1 MYILS
6 INYVFIAHPTAY
18 IFAFVPQDKLIPQFY
33 SIYLLANVD
42 NMHIQIQSASQHIVN
57 MEIE

>member
-18 IFAFVPQDKLIPQFY
+18 IFAFVPQVKLIQQFY

-42 NMHIQIQSASQHIVN
+42 NKHI
-57 MEIE
+57 

>member
-18 IFAFVPQDKLIPQFY
+18 IFAFVPQVKFIPQFY
-33 SIYLLANVD
+33 IYSNYLLANVD
-42 NMHIQIQSASQHIVN
+42 SMHI
-57 MEIE
+57 